1 MPQDITNPNN
11 NPNLGLVMA
20 QVDDADGNIVV
31 SLIELLTN
39 KRGGTLTDAEA
50 RALSAIEG
58 EIRNLSHNQFVGQ
71 LDRFNPNGFNDGGA
85 E

>member
-1 MPQDITNPNN
+1 MPNITNPNN
-11 NPNLGLVMA
+11 SPNLGLVMA

-58 EIRNLSHNQFVGQ
+58 EIRNLSHNQFIGQ
-71 LDRFNPNGFNDGGA
+71 LDRFNPNGFNDGGT